1 MSNLKILNKN
11 IFDDYATLIMSFGGT
26 ASGFPLTNL
35 TNDKKSK
42 TWRSTNLTTPKI
54 TVTWSTAQTLSGVA
68 LAFTNL
74 IAGSTFRVY
83 LYNATSS
90 GTLLYD
96 SGAVSVSE
104 GYSIPAGFASI
115 GSASYAYGG
124 GAHASVFFNSV
135 SAVRR
140 MDIEFSSAGNP
151 DGYIEISRII
161 AGVSVD
167 PGRDAAQGAIV
178 SFIDNTTS
186 ERTSS
191 GDLITDR
198 GTISRAIDFSLLHL
212 NADSR
217 KILNDLFRYSGR
229 SQPIF
234 VSLSTAATISEGQ
247 LFSQIYGKIDQDLAL
262 EIPMLNKYNASMRI
276 IEI

>member
-11 IFDDYATLIMSFGGT
+11 IFDDYETLIMSFGGT
-26 ASGFPLTNL
+26 TSGFPLTNL

-54 TVTWSTAQTLSGVA
+54 TVTWSTAQTLSGIA

-104 GYSIPAGFASI
+104 GYSIPAGFTST
-115 GSASYAYGG
+115 GSASFAYGG
-124 GAHASVFFNSV
+124 GAHASVFFNST

-140 MDIEFSSAGNP
+140 MDIEFTSAGNP

-161 AGVSVD
+161 AGVAVD

-234 VSLSTAATISEGQ
+234 VSLSTAGTISEGQ

-262 EIPMLNKYNASMRI
+262 EIPMLNKYNASVRI
-276 IEI
+276 IEL